1 MLLLAALVS
10 VGLASMNVLP
20 IPGLDGGRWFTMTAF
35 TITRQPLTRRREENI
50 QATGMLMLLALIV
63 LITIVDIGKL
73 MH

>member
-1 MLLLAALVS
+1 
-10 VGLASMNVLP
+10 
-20 IPGLDGGRWFTMTAF
+20 MTAF